1 MKPTMRDIESVLKRD
16 RDRLSRQDVTDAASR
31 VWPRLGAAAQRLSE
45 LPPDQ
50 AASAATRRW
59 PARLAAA
66 AVLVIAV
73 VIGVVVVWAPRT
85 SPATV
90 DTTFR
95 VVEGDVRAG
104 ETLRSSAAGAV
115 IALADGSRVEMR
127 SLSELALERAN
138 DGVRIR
144 LRQGGIIVNAAKQRG
159 GHLYVQTNDVTVS
172 VVGTVFLVNAE
183 AEGSRVAVIEGE
195 VHVQQGAIT
204 TNLRSGEQVTTDP
217 RMDSRSVKEEVN
229 WSRDAARH
237 VAVLDQSSVARTA
250 QTPTGGAA
258 PPIAGANETPAFEVA
273 AIRPA
278 TPFVPSSR
286 AGRTGGGGARGDGSA
301 NRRPIRGCVADS
313 YNLQRLD
320 PRRIYIPTAT
330 LFQLLAHAYPV
341 QDIPGIPGTG
351 FGGGGGCGFL
361 GTMGLLVGG
370 PDWVKT
376 DLWDL
381 EAAIPQGA
389 FTTFSPDA
397 ATDPRLQR
405 MLLTLLETRFK
416 LVIRRETREQAVYAL
431 TVGKDGPKFNGR
443 PDLNLTRGEPM
454 AGWQAAFN
462 GLLDL
467 DERGLRVGFIR
478 PLPALQG
485 VRGTVAINA
494 SMEDVAHFLTN
505 GPGQF
510 DRLVVDRTGLP
521 GRYDFYAPSS
531 AVFAQG
537 DIDSLGRAYET
548 AKRDLMTAVGLE
560 LQEAR
565 LQFDVWVIERAEKP
579 SEN

>member
-1 MKPTMRDIESVLKRD
+1 MR
-16 RDRLSRQDVTDAASR
+16 
-31 VWPRLGAAAQRLSE
+31 
-45 LPPDQ
+45 
-50 AASAATRRW
+50 
-59 PARLAAA
+59 AR
-66 AVLVIAV
+66 
-73 VIGVVVVWAPRT
+73 
-85 SPATV
+85 
-90 DTTFR
+90 
-95 VVEGDVRAG
+95 
-104 ETLRSSAAGAV
+104 
-115 IALADGSRVEMR
+115 
-127 SLSELALERAN
+127 SELALERAD

-144 LRQGGIIVNAAKQRG
+144 LSEGGIIVNAAKQHG
-159 GHLYVQTNDVTVS
+159 GHLYVHTKDVTVS

-183 AEGSRVAVIEGE
+183 PEGSRVAVIEGE

-217 RMDSRSVKEEVN
+217 RMGSRSVKEEVT
-229 WSRDAARH
+229 WSREASRHAALLEQGSPTG
-237 VAVLDQSSVARTA
+237 ATQA
-250 QTPTGGAA
+250 PTGGAVN
-258 PPIAGANETPAFEVA
+258 PPAMASETLAFEVA
-273 AIRPA
+273 AIRPTA
-278 TPFVPSSR
+278 PFVPNLPG
-286 AGRTGGGGARGDGSA
+286 GRSGGGGARGDGSA
-301 NRRPIRGCVADS
+301 NRRARNGCVPDS

-320 PRRIYIPTAT
+320 PRRIFIPTAT

-341 QDIPGIPGTG
+341 QDIPGVAGAG

-361 GTMGLLVGG
+361 NTMGLLVGG

-389 FTTFSPDA
+389 FTTFSSDA
-397 ATDPRLQR
+397 ATDPKLQR
-405 MLLTLLETRFK
+405 MLLALLEARFK

-462 GLLDL
+462 GLVDL
-467 DERGLRVGFIR
+467 DDRTLRVGFIR

-505 GPGQF
+505 GPGKF
-510 DRLVVDRTGLP
+510 DRLVVDRTGVP
-521 GRYDFYAPSS
+521 GRHDFSAPSS
-531 AVFAQG
+531 AVFAPG
-537 DIDSLGRAYET
+537 DIDSLERAYKT
-548 AKRDLMTAVGLE
+548 AKQDLMSAVGLE

-565 LQFDVWVIERAEKP
+565 LSFEVWVIERAERP
-579 SEN
+579 TGN